1 MRVTP
6 LMRTFAI
13 LVVATLLQADVARGQ
28 TPPQISFEVL
38 ETSPPSPA
46 TLHRGDHVYVRIR
59 YETNV
64 PMWIEGRY
72 SNHGAPA
79 RAARMSGAGLA
90 GPGKGELLVWAS
102 FDAQAGVDAIDL
114 EAYANGRGGFA
125 RQHLTVDFTWD
136 GQPTAGET
144 RAPWVGA
151 VARRGAGAPAEGVR
165 RDGAANSIR
174 QDQADSASTVGL
186 VSIVGL
192 LALAVVVGGFVWP
205 IYGAI
210 RWQGAWRIAAA
221 VPLAA
226 GVLWSL
232 KDAYDLILDP
242 TSHNLLPFEY
252 VIGAIVTAPYM
263 LVVTIWRRIASRK
276 AGR

>member
-1 MRVTP
+1 MKA
-6 LMRTFAI
+6 FAI
-13 LVVATLLQADVARGQ
+13 LVVATLLQADIARGQ
-28 TPPQISFEVL
+28 TPQISFEVL

-90 GPGKGELLVWAS
+90 GPGKGELIVWAS
-102 FDAQAGVDAIDL
+102 FVAQAGVDAIDL
-114 EAYANGRGGFA
+114 EAYTNGRGGFA
-125 RQHLTVDFTWD
+125 RQHLAVDFTWD

-144 RAPWVGA
+144 RAPWVAPLLAEEQARQQKAFGEMERQFYSPGSGGLGA
-151 VARRGAGAPAEGVR
+151 TA
-165 RDGAANSIR
+165 
-174 QDQADSASTVGL
+174 GL

-210 RWQGAWRIAAA
+210 RWKGVWRIAAA
-221 VPLAA
+221 LPLAA
-226 GVLWSL
+226 GVLWTL
-232 KDAYDLILDP
+232 KDAYDLFLDS

-252 VIGAIVTAPYM
+252 VIGAVVTVPYM
-263 LVVTIWRRIASRK
+263 LVVAIWRRRRESRL
-276 AGR
+276 ATID